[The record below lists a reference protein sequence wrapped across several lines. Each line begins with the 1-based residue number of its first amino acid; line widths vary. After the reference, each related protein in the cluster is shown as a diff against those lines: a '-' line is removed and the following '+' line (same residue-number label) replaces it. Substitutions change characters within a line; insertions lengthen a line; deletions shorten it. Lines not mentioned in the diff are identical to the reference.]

1 MRDIF
6 VRAAKTFAQAFAASL
21 LTVGFTDLNGLQAS
35 LLAGVA
41 GVLSIIQNG
50 MIFTATKNEGEE

>member
-35 LLAGVA
+35 LVAGVA

-50 MIFTATKNEGEE
+50 LIFTKNDGEE